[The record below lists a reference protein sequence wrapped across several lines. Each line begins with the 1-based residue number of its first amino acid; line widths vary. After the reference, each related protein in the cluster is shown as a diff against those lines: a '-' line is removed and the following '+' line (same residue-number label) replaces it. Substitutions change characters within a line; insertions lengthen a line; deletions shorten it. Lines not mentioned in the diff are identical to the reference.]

1 MTHVH
6 AYTDGASSNNQ
17 DREKRQ
23 GGWGAI
29 LTLISEDGKRDERAS
44 ATKELSGALPGG
56 TNNQAEL
63 EAVRQVLL
71 AMKRDGVSITI
82 HTDSTYV
89 IGVLAR
95 QWKPK
100 QNVALIH
107 DIKALMQKHTVRF
120 EKVTGH
126 AGVALNER
134 ADALAKAA
142 VPAQA

>member
-1 MTHVH
+1 
-6 AYTDGASSNNQ
+6 
-17 DREKRQ
+17 
-23 GGWGAI
+23 
-29 LTLISEDGKRDERAS
+29 
-44 ATKELSGALPGG
+44 LPGG

-82 HTDSTYV
+82 HTDSNYV
-89 IGVLAR
+89 IGVLAH

-120 EKVTGH
+120 EKVAGH